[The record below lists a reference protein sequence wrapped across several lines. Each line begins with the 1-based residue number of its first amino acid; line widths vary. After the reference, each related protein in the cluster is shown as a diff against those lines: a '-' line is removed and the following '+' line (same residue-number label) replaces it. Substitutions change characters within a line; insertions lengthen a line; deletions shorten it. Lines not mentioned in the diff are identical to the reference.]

1 MSDFITFC
9 KHVIYIGGLETFRPP
24 STPPT
29 EGFDMV
35 RRDGLALVCLFRVD
49 FFGFLSGSLLG
60 FLGLLGGIVTSSAT
74 IFVALT
80 WWGSSSVAAAFAGWD
95 GAVSPLSGVS
105 RVVGVLGSLGVVDCW
120 RTRTLVRDCGGPV
133 SAVGRRLVVVV
144 DQ

>member
-1 MSDFITFC
+1 MS
-9 KHVIYIGGLETFRPP
+9 
-24 STPPT
+24 
-29 EGFDMV
+29 
-35 RRDGLALVCLFRVD
+35 
-49 FFGFLSGSLLG
+49 

-74 IFVALT
+74 IFVALA

>member
-1 MSDFITFC
+1 MVLTWHSVILEIVRFGCMSDFITFC

-95 GAVSPLSGVS
+95 GAVSPL
-105 RVVGVLGSLGVVDCW
+105 
-120 RTRTLVRDCGGPV
+120 
-133 SAVGRRLVVVV
+133 
-144 DQ
+144 